1 MISITNFYKDITQYF
16 QLGKAIFIPTPYGC
30 KHCGYLGRI
39 HRHGYYQRNAITRY
53 TVYRI
58 HILRLK
64 CPSCK
69 KTFSVLPSF
78 LIPYYQYTFE
88 VIFLCLYYFY
98 VLKFDYN
105 KVISTLQSFHAQCAI
120 TTTYLCN
127 FKQRM
132 SQCTPLVRLFF
143 AHYDDFYSDMDCID
157 ASLAVLKIHQFIE
170 SKKDFNF
177 EYFCRMPKYFFAK
190 P

>member
-16 QLGKAIFIPTPYGC
+16 QLRKAIFIPTPYGC
-30 KHCGYLGRI
+30 KHCCYLGRI
-39 HRHGYYQRNAITRY
+39 HRHGYYQRNAIIRY

-78 LIPYYQYTFE
+78 LIPCYQYTFE

-98 VLKFDYN
+98 VLNWISNLIMKRS
-105 KVISTLQSFHAQCAI
+105 VISRQSTLAFVPESTSIC
-120 TTTYLCN
+120 
-127 FKQRM
+127 QRQL
-132 SQCTPLVRLFF
+132 S
-143 AHYDDFYSDMDCID
+143 
-157 ASLAVLKIHQFIE
+157 
-170 SKKDFNF
+170 
-177 EYFCRMPKYFFAK
+177 YFL
-190 P
+190 